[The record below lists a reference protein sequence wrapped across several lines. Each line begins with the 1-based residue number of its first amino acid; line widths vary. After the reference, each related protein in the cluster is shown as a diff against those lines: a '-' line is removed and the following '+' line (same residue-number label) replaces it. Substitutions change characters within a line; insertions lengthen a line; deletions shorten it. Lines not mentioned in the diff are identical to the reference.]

1 MSSRVKAIRLFG
13 LVGVLIAALGFIG
26 GIAVVVQKVVV
37 PSSIAVR
44 GWPSL
49 ILVSLFFGGFITF
62 MTALIL
68 EYISVLVLSAHGK
81 PLFFVVDRSSDKTLI
96 DYFTQRH
103 P

>member
-13 LVGVLIAALGFIG
+13 LVGVLIAALSFIG
-26 GIAVVVQKVVV
+26 GIAVVVQKVIV

-49 ILVSLFFGGFITF
+49 MLVSLFFGGVITF

-68 EYISVLVLSAHGK
+68 EYISILVLSAHGK